1 MRISLSL
8 LLLIPLTVVAQQ
20 SNVEEIDRIVALVND
35 DVIVKTELDQRM
47 RTVVAQLMQNRTQ
60 APPTDVLEKQVLERL
75 VLSRLQL
82 QLAERT
88 GVRVDDKLLNGAM
101 RQIAQQNKLTLS
113 EFRTI
118 LQAEGYDFAS
128 FREEIRAE
136 LTITRLQ
143 ERQVNQRIQVTDRE
157 VNDFLATAAQQR
169 TPDDEFRLGHIIIA
183 LPAAPAPEDIA
194 AARLRAEEVAQ
205 ELRQGADFA
214 QMAVAVSDGQ
224 QGLEGGDLGWRKM
237 NQLPTLFADL
247 VVGMRAG
254 DISDPIRS
262 PSGFHIIK
270 LLEVQRGQV
279 RMVTQTH
286 ARHVLIRPDEITSEQ
301 DARIRLQ
308 QLKERIQNGEDFGEL
323 ARSHS
328 DDGGSAVKGGD
339 LGWVS
344 GADLVPQFR
353 AAMDK
358 LQPNE
363 ISDPFQSTFG
373 WHIAQVLD
381 RRQYDGTE
389 EIRRTQ
395 AKNLIRERKIEDEVQ
410 AWVRRLRDEAY
421 VEYRLDQ

>member
-1 MRISLSL
+1 MRIFLSL
-8 LLLIPLTVVAQQ
+8 LSLIPLTVVAQQ
-20 SNVEEIDRIVALVND
+20 GNIEELDRIVALVND
-35 DVIVKTELDQRM
+35 DVIVKTELDHRM
-47 RTVVAQLMQNRTQ
+47 RTVAAQLRQNQTQ
-60 APPTDVLEKQVLERL
+60 APPIDVLEKQVLERL

-88 GVRVDDKLLNGAM
+88 GVRVDDKVLNGAM

-136 LTITRLQ
+136 LTISRLR

-157 VNDFLATAAQQR
+157 VNDFLATAAQQQ
-169 TPDDEFRLGHIIIA
+169 TPDDQFRLGHIIIA
-183 LPAAPAPEDIA
+183 LPEAPAPEDIA
-194 AARLRAEEVAQ
+194 AARLRAEELVQ
-205 ELRQGADFA
+205 ELRQGANFG

-270 LLEVQRGQV
+270 LMEVQRGQV

-286 ARHVLIRPDEITSEQ
+286 ARHILIRPDEITSEQ

-344 GADLVPQFR
+344 GADVVPQFR

-363 ISDPFQSTFG
+363 ISDPFQSDFG
-373 WHIAQVLD
+373 WHITQVLD

-410 AWVRRLRDEAY
+410 AWARRLRDEAY

>member
-1 MRISLSL
+1 MRVFLSL
-8 LLLIPLTVVAQQ
+8 LLLIPLTAPAQQ
-20 SNVEEIDRIVALVND
+20 GNITELDRIVALVND
-35 DVIVKTELDQRM
+35 DVIVKTELDHRM
-47 RTVVAQLMQNRTQ
+47 RTVVAQLRQNQTQ

-88 GVRVDDKLLNGAM
+88 GVRVDDNLLNGAM

-136 LTITRLQ
+136 LTITRLR

-169 TPDDEFRLGHIIIA
+169 APDDQFRLGHIIIA
-183 LPAAPAPEDIA
+183 LPVAPAPEDIA
-194 AARLRAEEVAQ
+194 AARLRAEEVVQ
-205 ELRQGADFA
+205 ELRQGANFG

-237 NQLPTLFADL
+237 SQLPTLFANL
-247 VVGMRAG
+247 VVEMSAG

-286 ARHVLIRPDEITSEQ
+286 AQHILIRPDEITSEQ

-308 QLKERIQNGEDFGEL
+308 QLKERIENGEDFGEL

-344 GADLVPQFR
+344 GADLVPQFQ
-353 AAMDK
+353 AAMAK

-373 WHIAQVLD
+373 WHIVQVLD

-410 AWVRRLRDEAY
+410 AWIRRLRDEAY